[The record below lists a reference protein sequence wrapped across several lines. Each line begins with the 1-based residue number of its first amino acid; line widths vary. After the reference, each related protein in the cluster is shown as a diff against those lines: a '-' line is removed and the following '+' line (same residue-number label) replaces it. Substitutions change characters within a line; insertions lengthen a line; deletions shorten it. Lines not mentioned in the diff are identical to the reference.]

1 LTTNEAWRI
10 EADRL
15 YEAYKGADNVYAR
28 IAQALRERGL
38 LCDVSYEKA
47 RSMVRGRYRY
57 QKEPTQEAP
66 TEDTVTEKLVQ
77 AQKEKLV
84 SDNHKRV
91 LADLTKRAAINEL
104 ILEKIASAVV
114 SIPYREFQP
123 RYVQYKGKDLRS
135 TEEIILTI
143 SDIQAGVPGAPW
155 LPGRDTLST
164 SSCAVVSP

>member
-91 LADLTKRAAINEL
+91 LADLTKRAAINR
-104 ILEKIASAVV
+104 
-114 SIPYREFQP
+114 P
-123 RYVQYKGKDLRS
+123 
-135 TEEIILTI
+135 
-143 SDIQAGVPGAPW
+143 
-155 LPGRDTLST
+155 
-164 SSCAVVSP
+164 